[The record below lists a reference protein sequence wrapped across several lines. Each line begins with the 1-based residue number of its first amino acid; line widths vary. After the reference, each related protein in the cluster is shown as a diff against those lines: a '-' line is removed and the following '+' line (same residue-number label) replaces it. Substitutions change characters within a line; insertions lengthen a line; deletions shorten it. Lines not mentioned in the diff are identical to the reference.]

1 LESGVRRGV
10 AGTSNLTSSL
20 VLDLVG
26 GLLFSLQGVTF
37 SFDMFVVVQVAI
49 HIVVVD
55 VSMVQS
61 HTM

>member
-1 LESGVRRGV
+1 M

>member
-10 AGTSNLTSSL
+10 AGASNLTSSL